1 MEDVLRQTIFKEVS
15 FLILDCASPDNEGE
29 ILKQYASYPNITHK
43 RLEDDPGLYQAW
55 NLCIKNTDGDLLT
68 NWNVDDRKTPWSLEV
83 MRDSLILNT
92 DIDLVYGNTIVSST
106 PNENWS
112 NINSKNTYICN
123 ETNNWKDLLRNNN
136 PHCMPMWRR
145 PLHDK
150 FGFFNE
156 EYMTA
161 SDADL
166 WLKAS
171 KGGSPMKKLDDI
183 VGIYYHNPTGRSSD
197 PVTLKKMINEVND
210 MRRKYD
216 PDYKSPKEKDAQLK

>member
-1 MEDVLRQTIFKEVS
+1 
-15 FLILDCASPDNEGE
+15 
-29 ILKQYASYPNITHK
+29 
-43 RLEDDPGLYQAW
+43 
-55 NLCIKNTDGDLLT
+55 
-68 NWNVDDRKTPWSLEV
+68 
-83 MRDSLILNT
+83 
-92 DIDLVYGNTIVSST
+92 
-106 PNENWS
+106 
-112 NINSKNTYICN
+112 
-123 ETNNWKDLLRNNN
+123 
-136 PHCMPMWRR
+136 MPMWRR
-145 PLHDK
+145 SLHDK